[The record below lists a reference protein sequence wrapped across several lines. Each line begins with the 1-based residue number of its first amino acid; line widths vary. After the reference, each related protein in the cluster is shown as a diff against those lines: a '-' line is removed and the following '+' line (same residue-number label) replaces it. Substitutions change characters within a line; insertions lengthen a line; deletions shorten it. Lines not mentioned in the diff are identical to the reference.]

1 MPAASSGTGSAGS
14 PPVRQPSGRAD
25 VGGPPLLEVQV
36 RGSYREIGRAVG
48 EAARPLIAAA
58 IDYYRRHFV
67 AMAGIDFAVAERRT
81 AEYLAYASRHLPQ
94 HVEELEGM
102 AEGSRQTV
110 SALMVPNCG
119 EEFTCFVEARPPRL
133 PGRRPAP
140 DDSRPLDRRPAAP
153 ACTGVVVLS
162 GGRHIVGHNMDW
174 YAVDVDKNVLFD
186 VTCPGGTRFLTIA
199 GVPYLPILGLS
210 SHGIAYVGN
219 SVYSSDARLGVP
231 NVFVR
236 RWALE
241 APDLASLR
249 ERVTFAWRARGSNHT
264 AAMRS
269 GGLIDIETSAT
280 AAAEIRVDAAAP
292 AAAGVR
298 ADPGASAA
306 ATGRPLADPA
316 VVGGSDGRG
325 GVWYAHSNH
334 YTLPGMARFEGYWAD
349 ESRARLAR
357 AGRLLAEG
365 VERGDDAFDLVARV
379 LRDHAGAP
387 DAICGHPP
395 DGAPRP
401 DQSITVASMIC
412 DLDAMRLHACPGPP
426 CSGVYREYAF

>member
-1 MPAASSGTGSAGS
+1 M
-14 PPVRQPSGRAD
+14 
-25 VGGPPLLEVQV
+25 

-58 IDYYRRHFV
+58 VDYYRRHLV
-67 AMAGIDFAVAERRT
+67 AMAGIDFDAAERRT
-81 AEYLAYASRHLPQ
+81 GEYLAYARRHLPQ
-94 HVEELEGM
+94 YVEELEGM

-110 SALMVPNCG
+110 STLMVPNCG
-119 EEFTCFVEARPPRL
+119 EELTCPVDERAPRL
-133 PGRRPAP
+133 PGRRPAAA
-140 DDSRPLDRRPAAP
+140 DSPPVGRLPAAP
-153 ACTGVVVLS
+153 ACTGVAVLC
-162 GGRHIVGHNMDW
+162 GGRRIVGHNMDW

-199 GVPYLPILGLS
+199 GVPYLPILGLT

-241 APDLASLR
+241 ASDLASLR
-249 ERVTFAWRARGSNHT
+249 RRVTLPWRARGSNHT
-264 AAMRS
+264 AADRS
-269 GGLIDIETSAT
+269 GALIDVETSAS
-280 AAAEIRVDAAAP
+280 AAAEVRVDPAGAAAAP
-292 AAAGVR
+292 AGLPPAGDAAG
-298 ADPGASAA
+298 GASDDRA
-306 ATGRPLADPA
+306 GI
-316 VVGGSDGRG
+316 
-325 GVWYAHSNH
+325 WYAHSNH
-334 YTLPGMARFEGYWAD
+334 YTLPGMVRFEGYWAE

-379 LRDHAGAP
+379 LRDHAGTP
-387 DAICGHPP
+387 DAICGHPE
-395 DGAPRP
+395 DGPPRP
-401 DQSITVASMIC
+401 DQSTTVASMIC

-426 CSGVYREYAF
+426 CNGAYREYAL

>member
-1 MPAASSGTGSAGS
+1 MPAVSSGSGPAGPAPIGQ
-14 PPVRQPSGRAD
+14 PPPRAGA
-25 VGGPPLLEVQV
+25 VGPPLLEVQV

-58 IDYYRRHFV
+58 IDYYRRHLV
-67 AMAGIDFAVAERRT
+67 AMAGIDFTVAERRT

-94 HVEELEGM
+94 YVEELDGM
-102 AEGSRQTV
+102 AEGSRQPV

-119 EEFTCFVEARPPRL
+119 EEFTCPVDERAPRL
-133 PGRRPAP
+133 PGRRPAA
-140 DDSRPLDRRPAAP
+140 DDSPPVGRRPAAP
-153 ACTGVVVLS
+153 ACTGVAVLS
-162 GGRHIVGHNMDW
+162 GGRRIVGHNMDW

-186 VTCPGGTRFLTIA
+186 VTCPDGTRFLTIA
-199 GVPYLPILGLS
+199 GVPYLPILGLT

-249 ERVTFAWRARGSNHT
+249 RRVTLSWRARGSNHT
-264 AAMRS
+264 AGDRS
-269 GGLIDIETSAT
+269 GTLIDVETSAT
-280 AAAEIRVDAAAP
+280 TAAEIRVGPVAAGAAGADHPIAGDAAVDEP
-292 AAAGVR
+292 
-298 ADPGASAA
+298 
-306 ATGRPLADPA
+306 
-316 VVGGSDGRG
+316 DGRAG
-325 GVWYAHSNH
+325 YWYAHSNH

-426 CSGVYREYAF
+426 CSGAYREYAV

>member
-1 MPAASSGTGSAGS
+1 VA
-14 PPVRQPSGRAD
+14 
-25 VGGPPLLEVQV
+25 GPPLLEVQV

-67 AMAGIDFAVAERRT
+67 AMAGIDFAAAERRT
-81 AEYLAYASRHLPQ
+81 AEYLVYASRHLPQ
-94 HVEELEGM
+94 YVEELEGM

-119 EEFTCFVEARPPRL
+119 EEFTCPVEARPPRL
-133 PGRRPAP
+133 PGRRPTP
-140 DDSRPLDRRPAAP
+140 DDSRPPDRRPAAP
-153 ACTGVVVLS
+153 ACTGVAVLS
-162 GGRHIVGHNMDW
+162 GGRRIVGHNMDW

-249 ERVTFAWRARGSNHT
+249 KRVTFAWRARGSNHT
-264 AAMRS
+264 AAERS
-269 GGLIDIETSAT
+269 GTLIDIETSAT
-280 AAAEIRVDAAAP
+280 AAAE
-292 AAAGVR
+292 VR
-298 ADPGASAA
+298 ADPAGVSAA
-306 ATGRPLADPA
+306 ATGRPPADA
-316 VVGGSDGRG
+316 AAIGGSDGQS
-325 GVWYAHSNH
+325 GVWYAHTNH
-334 YTLPGMARFEGYWAD
+334 YTLPGMVRFEGYWAD
-349 ESRARLAR
+349 ESRARLTR
-357 AGRLLAEG
+357 AGRLLAAG

-387 DAICGHPP
+387 DAICGHPSE
-395 DGAPRP
+395 GASRP

-426 CSGVYREYAF
+426 CSGVYREYAL